1 MHGPNA
7 VGKSSFINDVIK
19 LYNTDSEAS
28 ANKLEFFDVA
38 VDCVEYYSEKL
49 IAIVISHTL
58 NNKIIT
64 RAKKIMSIKSP
75 KGKLTL
81 KGVTIPKNKLK
92 SFGFKLCQNF
102 DDLKK
107 GINQYNELITKFRN
121 WFAAAKITADNDA
134 VIKKGKDAEKAATT
148 AIEKAKQDTEMKED
162 RDNEELADQ
171 IPQPTEEELRE
182 KQRELEWNLK

>member
-1 MHGPNA
+1 M
-7 VGKSSFINDVIK
+7 
-19 LYNTDSEAS
+19 
-28 ANKLEFFDVA
+28 
-38 VDCVEYYSEKL
+38 
-49 IAIVISHTL
+49 
-58 NNKIIT
+58 
-64 RAKKIMSIKSP
+64 
-75 KGKLTL
+75 
-81 KGVTIPKNKLK
+81 TIPKNKLK